1 MAISPEPFDWSARN
15 LAWWRTTFLTVP
27 AVKILNFVNQDG
39 GRPRPPFWQIENQS
53 YLGNGYTDW
62 HKIWHGD
69 TYCPSEPDWSL
80 KFRTFINPRWRTA
93 DILKNWKM
101 AISPEQFDQSAQKVA
116 RWCILALWTGLAIKL
131 FTIWKSNMVDGC
143 HLEKSKN
150 RHISTTV
157 WSIVRSLLCH
167 HINYVYYF
175 T

>member
-1 MAISPEPFDWSARN
+1 MAISPEPFDRSARN

-69 TYCPSEPDWSL
+69 TYCLSEPDWSL

-116 RWCILALWTGLAIKL
+116 RWCILALWTGLVVK
-131 FTIWKSNMVDGC
+131 IWFFLNPRWRMAYISGTVRSARNLAWWV
-143 HLEKSKN
+143 
-150 RHISTTV
+150 RHIGPLNWTG
-157 WSIVRSLLCH
+157 H
-167 HINYVYYF
+167 
-175 T
+175 